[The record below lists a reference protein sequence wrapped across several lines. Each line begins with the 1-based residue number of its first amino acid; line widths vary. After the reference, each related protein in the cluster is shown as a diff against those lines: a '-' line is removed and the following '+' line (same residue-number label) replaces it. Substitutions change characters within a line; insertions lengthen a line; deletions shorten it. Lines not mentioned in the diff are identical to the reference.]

1 MRCGGSSRERR
12 VPTRTMDGRANIGR
26 APSGVPGAGQLSTEL
41 PESAGAS
48 WQGTAAGEALPS
60 PSAVVQASATARKGV
75 SKAGAGVFEGA
86 GAGLGLLSDSC
97 RAESDDVQS
106 CCTTVN

>member
-48 WQGTAAGEALPS
+48 WQSTAGDALLA
-60 PSAVVQASATARKGV
+60 SAAVQAFATARNGV
-75 SKAGAGVFEGA
+75 S
-86 GAGLGLLSDSC
+86 
-97 RAESDDVQS
+97 
-106 CCTTVN
+106 

>member
-26 APSGVPGAGQLSTEL
+26 AASGVPGAGQLSTEL
-41 PESAGAS
+41 PESVGAS
-48 WQGTAAGEALPS
+48 GGAPAAGEALPS
-60 PSAVVQASATARKGV
+60 PVAHSYASAMARNGV
-75 SKAGAGVFEGA
+75 SKAGAGVAAGA

-97 RAESDDVQS
+97 RAEKGMFSRV
-106 CCTTVN
+106 